1 MARQLGPTACEI
13 ETFQL
18 VNVVAEPSRV
28 DGVPTDFSRLGTGQ
42 KPVAVFLDDFFSGA
56 ILADLERI
64 APVRGAIDTFNR
76 QTIGT
81 EDLNPASVVQSDCPW
96 PQRSGIRCW

>member
-1 MARQLGPTACEI
+1 MARQLGPTAREV
-13 ETFQL
+13 ETSQL
-18 VNVVAEPSRV
+18 VDVVAEPSRV
-28 DGVPTDFSRLGTGQ
+28 DDVPTDFSRLGTGQ
-42 KPVAVFLDDFFSGA
+42 KPVAVFLDDFFSSA
-56 ILADLERI
+56 VPADLERI
-64 APVRGAIDTFNR
+64 APARCAIDTFNR